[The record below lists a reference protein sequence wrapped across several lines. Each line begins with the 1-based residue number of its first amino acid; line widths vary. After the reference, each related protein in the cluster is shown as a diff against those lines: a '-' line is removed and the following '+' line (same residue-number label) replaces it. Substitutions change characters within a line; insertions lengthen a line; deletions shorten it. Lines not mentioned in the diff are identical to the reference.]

1 MVNTNAVAVVMV
13 EANKFIDKL
22 ELEVGVFGAE
32 DKKFLAKY
40 QAKLASART
49 SQSDDMYMA
58 SLIMKWFSVVS
69 MRK

>member
-13 EANKFIDKL
+13 EANKLIDKL
-22 ELEVGVFGAE
+22 ELETYVFGAE
-32 DKKFLAKY
+32 DRKFLAKY

-49 SQSDDMYMA
+49 KQSDDLYFGA
-58 SLIMKWFSVVS
+58 LFMKWINIVS